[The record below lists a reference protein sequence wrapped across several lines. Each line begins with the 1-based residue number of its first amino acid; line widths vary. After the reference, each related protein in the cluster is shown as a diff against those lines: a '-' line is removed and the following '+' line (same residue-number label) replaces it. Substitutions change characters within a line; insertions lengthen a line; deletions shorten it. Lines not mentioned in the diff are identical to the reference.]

1 MEKEHNAGAKM
12 LTQLV
17 RAVPL
22 MGKRR
27 IRDWSMKDTFHYLH
41 FYIKNWIIGLFW
53 NILYSKHFK
62 EEAYFGDLV
71 VTKMGHKEALAPF
84 LCTLRSSTDQMRT
97 ERRSE
102 DSLWVSVVKEGVVL
116 KEDWRRTW
124 SQINGEGSGIHGVH
138 TTFRGGFRK
147 GMETR
152 MKPGGRLGTVCGG
165 TSNAKLRTLGFILR
179 NICWAPIHCSVPH

>member
-62 EEAYFGDLV
+62 EEVYFGDLV

-84 LCTLRSSTDQMRT
+84 LCTLRSSTDQMLYRET
-97 ERRSE
+97 EWGFFVGFCGQRRGC
-102 DSLWVSVVKEGVVL
+102 VKGRL
-116 KEDWRRTW
+116 KENLESDKWR
-124 SQINGEGSGIHGVH
+124 GVWNSW
-138 TTFRGGFRK
+138 GAYYVQ
-147 GMETR
+147 
-152 MKPGGRLGTVCGG
+152 GRV
-165 TSNAKLRTLGFILR
+165 
-179 NICWAPIHCSVPH
+179 